1 MGFLQW
7 RLRKKNSEREFDS
20 KNPIKR
26 WPWSWLRVNF
36 WFSHPILFLSPICR
50 TLILYVYAWYA
61 IILKHSDKL
70 LSHNLRIFVK
80 KKEKGSEGY
89 LCIWVCSSHPSVYGI
104 WRICREWLGVGDSI
118 YLHASPSLID
128 EDDKHLWVGPLTCMH
143 GEKIRGC

>member
-1 MGFLQW
+1 MVMKMRNNNVEVAFKVKEALEKFYSTSFLKIRFLQW
-7 RLRKKNSEREFDS
+7 RLRKKNSKREYDS

-26 WPWSWLRVNF
+26 RPWWWLRVNF

-80 KKEKGSEGY
+80 KKEKEVRGTCAYEFVPV
-89 LCIWVCSSHPSVYGI
+89 IQVFTAYGGFA
-104 WRICREWLGVGDSI
+104 ESD
-118 YLHASPSLID
+118 
-128 EDDKHLWVGPLTCMH
+128 
-143 GEKIRGC
+143 